1 VNLVSCAP
9 DPTSSLYCAVRR
21 GPTNLKRLDPTS
33 SLYLLCIL
41 DDIPRVAA
49 GICSVVCVIE
59 NSNGTYCILLYVK
72 VKKTWKVQKSFLELN
87 LADNLY

>member
-1 VNLVSCAP
+1 
-9 DPTSSLYCAVRR
+9 
-21 GPTNLKRLDPTS
+21 
-33 SLYLLCIL
+33 LLCIL

-72 VKKTWKVQKSFLELN
+72 VKKTWKVQKIIPGIKPCRQLILKLKMVDFKKFGEMKIVNSKIEPTSSYPFRI
-87 LADNLY
+87 